1 MGCAFFMV
9 FYNLCYNNFTEE
21 GKVISVEI
29 QSELNSLLDEVIDLY
44 RDKVEEGDIFVLG
57 ASTSEVSGARIGKDP
72 HPGLGET
79 IVAAFQDRLPEL
91 GVHLAVQGCEHI
103 NRSLVIEKE
112 VAKKY
117 QLEVVNVMP
126 AINAGGGC
134 SVAAFN
140 QFKDPVVVDS
150 LVATSGIDI
159 GDTHIGM
166 HVKRVQ
172 IPMRFQHNTIG
183 HARVN
188 GLTSRPKLI
197 GGPRAQHL

>member
-1 MGCAFFMV
+1 M
-9 FYNLCYNNFTEE
+9 
-21 GKVISVEI
+21 EI
-29 QSELNSLLDEVIDLY
+29 QSELNALLDEVISLY

-57 ASTSEVSGARIGKDP
+57 CSTSEVSGARIGKDP
-72 HPGLGET
+72 HPDLGET
-79 IVAAFQDRLPEL
+79 IIRTFLERLPEL

-103 NRSLVIEKE
+103 NRSLVIERE
-112 VAKKY
+112 VAKKHH
-117 QLEVVNVMP
+117 LEIVSVIP

-134 SVAAFN
+134 SVAAYS

-150 LVATSGIDI
+150 VIATSGIDI

-172 IPMRFQHNTIG
+172 IPMRFEQKTVG

-188 GLTSRPKLI
+188 GLTSRPKMV
-197 GGPRAQHL
+197 GGPRAQYV